1 LKFTNTGG
9 HISITG
15 QLIKKKEDLTFIDE
29 EKFVEIVEYSKFG
42 AVEII
47 VEDTGVGIKV
57 SDQGKLFKLFGF
69 LETT

>member
-1 LKFTNTGG
+1 LKFTNTGS

-15 QLIKKKEDLTFIDE
+15 KLIKKKEDLTFIDE
-29 EKFVEIVEYSKFG
+29 EKFVKIAENSKFG